1 LDSGFTAWFER
12 RGVGAEFFRSRG
24 IGAEQIA
31 GLDSG
36 GAFRAVAF
44 LYFRTI
50 FLGWFSL

>member
-1 LDSGFTAWFER
+1 M
-12 RGVGAEFFRSRG
+12 GAEFFRSRG

-31 GLDSG
+31 GFDSG
-36 GAFRAVAF
+36 GAFRAVA